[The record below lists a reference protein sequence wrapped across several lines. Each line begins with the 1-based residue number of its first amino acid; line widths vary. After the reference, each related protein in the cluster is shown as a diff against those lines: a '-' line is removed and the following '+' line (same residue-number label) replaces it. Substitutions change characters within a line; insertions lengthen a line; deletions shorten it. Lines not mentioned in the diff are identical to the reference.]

1 MAPAGMSNHILDLEV
16 SMKKLSGFV
25 RTTVLGGVFYL
36 VPIIVLVA
44 VVGKA
49 HGISRK
55 LVAPL
60 AALFPLDGPLSFL
73 SEKVLAIIVIVLF
86 CFVAGLIAK
95 TARGKGFTRWLESNV
110 LALVPGYALV
120 KSMSDSMAGVEEQSG
135 REAVLARIEDA
146 WQIALVVERLDNG
159 HVAVYVPGAP
169 NAASGS
175 VYFMTEDRIKPL
187 GIPVST
193 AVKCVRRVGVGANAL
208 LRDKM

>member
-1 MAPAGMSNHILDLEV
+1 
-16 SMKKLSGFV
+16 MKKISGFV
-25 RTTVLGGVFYL
+25 RTTVVGGVFYL

-49 HGISRK
+49 LGISRK
-55 LVAPL
+55 LVGPL
-60 AALFPLDGPLSFL
+60 VALFPLEGPLSFL
-73 SEKVLAIIVIVLF
+73 SEKVLAIIAIVLF
-86 CFVAGLIAK
+86 CFLAGLIAK
-95 TARGKGFTRWLESNV
+95 TTGGKGFTRWLESNV
-110 LALVPGYALV
+110 LSLVPGYTLI
-120 KSMSDSMAGVEEQSG
+120 KSLSDSMSGTEEYSG

-146 WQIALVVERLDNG
+146 WQIALLVERLDNG

-187 GIPVST
+187 GMPVST
-193 AVKCVRRVGVGANAL
+193 AFKCVRGLGMGANEL

>member
-1 MAPAGMSNHILDLEV
+1 
-16 SMKKLSGFV
+16 MKSLAGFV
-25 RTTVLGGVFYL
+25 RTTVVGGVFYL
-36 VPIIVLVA
+36 VPVIVLVA

-49 HGISRK
+49 LGISRK

-60 AALFPLDGPLSFL
+60 TALFPLEGPLSFF

-86 CFVAGLIAK
+86 CFIAGLIAK
-95 TARGKGFTRWLESNV
+95 TAGGKGFTRWLEANV
-110 LALVPGYALV
+110 LSLVPGYALI
-120 KSMSDSMAGVEEQSG
+120 KSMSEGMSGIEEQSG

-146 WQIALVVERLDNG
+146 WQVALLVERLDNG

-169 NAASGS
+169 STSSGS

-193 AVKCVRRVGVGANAL
+193 AFKCVRRLGAGANAY
-208 LRDKM
+208 LREKM